1 MSRTR
6 KVGVLDVSKTIG
18 AMIVTYGDD
27 VNEVVDD
34 AMKTVAEEAE
44 ESLRKVKTFSSKGNP
59 TGEYSKDWDL
69 LIEPVKRYSRRFVVY
84 NVDHYQLTHLL
95 ESGHAKYLWG
105 KETGGQVHKEK
116 EEIWAKQT
124 GVMKAVEVKNLPEAE
139 MIIPVAVLCCFL
151 KGESIIHNAAVLRTG
166 KTDLLKSL
174 VAELSHLGADI
185 RVEGDS
191 LKIRGKQVLS
201 ADACYS
207 WNSEEISL
215 AVLLASLR
223 TEGELILMGENSDI
237 IVKIFEKYKNFE
249 KK

>member
-1 MSRTR
+1 MITIKSGIMTGSFDVK
-6 KVGVLDVSKTIG
+6 KVSEYNPCITAYLLVADALGCNLVLENLTDKDKKIAESILDVI
-18 AMIVTYGDD
+18 
-27 VNEVVDD
+27 
-34 AMKTVAEEAE
+34 E
-44 ESLRKVKTFSSKGNP
+44 ES
-59 TGEYSKDWDL
+59 
-69 LIEPVKRYSRRFVVY
+69 
-84 NVDHYQLTHLL
+84 
-95 ESGHAKYLWG
+95 
-105 KETGGQVHKEK
+105 GGIIHKEK
-116 EEIWAKQT
+116 DKLWAKQT
-124 GVMKAVEVKNLPEAE
+124 GVMKAVEVDNLPCPE

-151 KGESIIHNAAVLRTG
+151 KGESIIKNAITLRTG
-166 KTDLLKSL
+166 KVDLLKGL

-185 RVEGDS
+185 RVEGNA

>member
-1 MSRTR
+1 MITIKSGIMSGSCDV
-6 KVGVLDVSKTIG
+6 KVLSQYNPCITAYLLVADALGCNLVLKNLGDKDKQIAETILD
-18 AMIVTYGDD
+18 I
-27 VNEVVDD
+27 
-34 AMKTVAEEAE
+34 
-44 ESLRKVKTFSSKGNP
+44 
-59 TGEYSKDWDL
+59 
-69 LIEPVKRYSRRFVVY
+69 IE
-84 NVDHYQLTHLL
+84 
-95 ESGHAKYLWG
+95 
-105 KETGGQVHKEK
+105 ETGGQVHKEK
-116 EEIWAKQT
+116 DEIWAKQT
-124 GVMKAVEVKNLPEAE
+124 GVMKAVEVKNLPEPE

-151 KGESIIHNAAVLRTG
+151 KGESIIHNAAILRTG
-166 KTDLLKSL
+166 KTDLLKGL

-185 RVEGDS
+185 RVEGNA